1 MRRHYLGNIPP
12 SVFSSILGIFLHFT
26 TMLNAQPCCE
36 IVGYY
41 PAWKWYARQQ
51 MVSPQTIKYDRYS
64 VINYA
69 FFKPLPDGSLTG
81 TDDWA
86 DENLLLGKINWET
99 TPKSHYPNT
108 SIVDLAHKAG
118 VKILISIGGW
128 SESDLFPKIA
138 ADAQKRQKFASECTR
153 LVVFYNLDGIDID
166 WEYPGYDEHKGTP
179 ADKQNFTFLLRGVR
193 DSLSA
198 LTQQTG
204 INYLLTGA
212 FGASPDQMENIEWNN
227 VAPLMDAINLMTYDF
242 YGSFSAE
249 TGHHAALYAS
259 SAKVANANTDAAARH
274 LTEKYG
280 VSPSKINIGLAFYGQ
295 SMKTKITP
303 SLNTQTLNKSDEKT
317 FKNGTNYHEIVARI
331 KDNTFTEHWDDAAQ
345 ASYLTGNNGLNTF
358 VTYEN
363 TRSISAKAQYVLDK
377 SLRGVIIW
385 ELTGDYLP
393 PNGQNVIASNVATE
407 GGISTPLADAVHT
420 VFCTSTPHNLNS
432 FEKKAIVSV
441 EMTTHRQKKL
451 SDTSLENPNG
461 YVELR
466 ANSLV
471 ENADRNSQFFEDKSL
486 LSTDVVND
494 FQVFTDENDF
504 LILKFHMKKG
514 MKACLKLLSENGTIQ
529 RDIDL
534 GEIDEGF
541 YEHWALTHKDLPS
554 GKYKVWIDDCKT
566 AFQPNLFYREWI
578 KL

>member
-1 MRRHYLGNIPP
+1 MRRHYLGISPP
-12 SVFSSILGIFLHFT
+12 SVFSSMLGIFLLYN
-26 TMLNAQPCCE
+26 TMLNAQHCRE

-69 FFKPLPDGSLTG
+69 FFKPLPDGSLEG

-118 VKILISIGGW
+118 VKVLISIGGW
-128 SESDLFPKIA
+128 SESELFPKIA
-138 ADAQKRQKFASECTR
+138 ADAQKRLKFASECAR
-153 LVVFYNLDGIDID
+153 LTAFYKLDGIDID
-166 WEYPGYDEHKGTP
+166 WEYPGFAEHKGTP
-179 ADKQNFTFLLRGVR
+179 ADKQNFTLLLRGVR
-193 DSLSA
+193 DSLST

-204 INYLLTGA
+204 INYLLSGA
-212 FGASPDQMENIEWNN
+212 FSASPDHMANIEWDNI
-227 VAPLMDAINLMTYDF
+227 APLMDAINLMTYDF

-259 SAKVANANTDAAARH
+259 SAKDANANADAAARH
-274 LTEKYG
+274 LIENYK

-295 SMKTKITP
+295 SMKTKSTP
-303 SLNTQTLNKSDEKT
+303 LLNAQTLNKSDEKT
-317 FKNGTNYHEIVARI
+317 FKNGTNYHEIEALIRD
-331 KDNTFTEHWDDAAQ
+331 KTFTQHWDEAAQ
-345 ASYLTGNNGLNTF
+345 APFLTGNNGLNTF

-363 TRSISAKAQYVLDK
+363 TRSVSAKAQYVLDK

-385 ELTGDYLP
+385 ELTGDYLTSDLAQ
-393 PNGQNVIASNVATE
+393 NGQNTE
-407 GGISTPLADAVHT
+407 GGISTPLVDAVKT
-420 VFCTSTPHNLNS
+420 VFCTSEPHNLDS
-432 FEKKAIVSV
+432 LEKKAVVSV
-441 EMTTHRQKKL
+441 ETTAQPKKKL
-451 SDTSLENPNG
+451 HDSSLENPNE
-461 YVELR
+461 YAEIR

-471 ENADRNSQFFEDKSL
+471 ENAESIPQFLEGKPLFT
-486 LSTDVVND
+486 TDLVHD
-494 FQVFTDENDF
+494 FQVVTDENDF
-504 LILKFHMKKG
+504 LILKFHLKKG
-514 MKACLKLLSENGTIQ
+514 MKACLKMLSENGAIQ

-534 GEIDEGF
+534 GEISEGF

-554 GKYKVWIDDCKT
+554 GKYKIWIDDCET
-566 AFQPNLFYREWI
+566 VFQPKPSFKEWI